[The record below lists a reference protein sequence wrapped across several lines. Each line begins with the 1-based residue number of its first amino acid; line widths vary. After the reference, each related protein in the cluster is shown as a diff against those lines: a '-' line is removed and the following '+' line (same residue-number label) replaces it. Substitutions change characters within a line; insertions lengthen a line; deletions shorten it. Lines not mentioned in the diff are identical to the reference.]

1 MNMSEELY
9 NECKEQSYA
18 YGERADC
25 TVRAIAMTTGEG
37 YELAHY
43 ALEEQGRQPKHGT
56 SIGNMKR
63 ACKEL
68 GYSMERLPRRDY
80 HESAK
85 TAVTAARLGWQGAFV
100 LSFDTH
106 VAAMVDGEVFDW
118 IKGRRHRIHNI
129 YRITKL

>member
-1 MNMSEELY
+1 MSEELY
-9 NECKEQSYA
+9 NECNEKSYS

-25 TVRAIAMTTGEG
+25 TVRSIAITTGEG

-43 ALEEQGRQPKHGT
+43 ALEEQGREPKSGT
-56 SIGNMKR
+56 SIGNMTR

-68 GYSMERLPRRDY
+68 GYTMERMRRADY
-80 HESAK
+80 IEHAK
-85 TAVTAARLGWQGAFV
+85 TAITAARLGWQGAFV

-106 VAAMVDGEVFDW
+106 VAAMVDGQVFDW

-129 YRITKL
+129 YKIVKKD